1 MVRTIIFGVT
11 GYTGVE
17 LVRLLAGHPD
27 VAIAGGSSQQWAGK
41 QASEVFPSLS
51 SVYDFTLSTADELLR
66 VPADLAFLALPH
78 GESARFVRPLLD
90 AGVKVVDLS
99 ADCRLHDPQVYGEW
113 YGSHQDPKIL
123 SQAVYGLPEIHRAEI
138 AKAKLVANPGCYP
151 TSVILGVAPLI
162 SKDWAD
168 TSVVIAD
175 SKSGISGAGRGTK
188 LTTSF
193 CEAGEGFKPY
203 SILRHRHIPEMEQE
217 LSLLK
222 GEPVRVRFSPH
233 LIPVSRGM
241 VSTIYLPLKG
251 PITADVIRQHYEA
264 FYSAEPFVQVL
275 SAEVLPDT
283 LQVRGANMCHVAVAV
298 DDRTGILVVVSAL
311 DNLTKGASGM
321 AVQNMNIMMG
331 LKETEGLTGLPL
343 FP

>member
-17 LVRLLAGHPD
+17 LVRLLAPHPD
-27 VAIAGGSSQQWAGK
+27 VVIAGGSSQQWAGK
-41 QASEVFPSLS
+41 QASEVFPSLGG
-51 SVYDFTLSTADELLR
+51 VYDFTLSTVDDLQR

-78 GESARFVRPLLD
+78 GESAKFVRPLLD

-99 ADCRLHDPQVYGEW
+99 ADCRLHDPKVYGEW
-113 YGSHQDPKIL
+113 YGPHQDPGIL
-123 SQAVYGLPEIHRAEI
+123 PQAIYGLPEIHRAEI
-138 AKAKLVANPGCYP
+138 AKASLVANPGCYP
-151 TSVILGVAPLI
+151 TCVILGVAPLI
-162 SKDWAD
+162 SQDWAD

-203 SILRHRHIPEMEQE
+203 SIMRHRHIPEMEQE
-217 LSLLK
+217 LTLLK

-251 PITADVIRQHYEA
+251 PVAADTIREHYDA

-275 SAEVLPDT
+275 SAGVLPDT
-283 LQVRGANMCHVAVAV
+283 LQVRGTNMCHVAVEV